1 MTDAWM
7 VGLIE
12 AYNLQKYEDERKEN
26 GRKQGPL
33 GTITVAKK
41 GSKSSSEAAG
51 RASKAV
57 GGVLNVSGGSL
68 SVESASW
75 RAGTALQELG
85 DRA

>member
-7 VGLIE
+7 DGLIE
-12 AYNLQKYEDERKEN
+12 AYNLQKYEEERKEN

-57 GGVLNVSGGSL
+57 GGGVLNVSGGP
-68 SVESASW
+68 SVL
-75 RAGTALQELG
+75 RVRLGELE
-85 DRA
+85 RPCRS